1 MIEIKNLCKQYGT
14 LKALDNVSFTVGD
27 NQVLGFLGPNG
38 SGKTTTMNIICG
50 YLAPTSGQV
59 LINGNDTYDDPVGS
73 RALIGYLPEI
83 PPLYPDMT
91 VDEYINFVY
100 DLKKCKL
107 DRVQHL
113 KEIYE
118 VSGLKEFGGRLIR
131 NLSKG
136 FKQRVGIAGVLVG
149 NPPIMI
155 FDEPTAGLDPKEIV
169 EIRSLIR
176 TLGRTHTVILSTH
189 ILPEAQAVCDRLV
202 IIKQGRVIADQKTS
216 EISKAISGNRRLVA
230 KICGSKKDVLS
241 YLRSMQGISYVEV
254 AGETDMDSVS
264 YYIESE
270 RGVDIRKTLFNSL
283 SSKGW
288 PLIGLESMDASLE
301 DVFLALTDE
310 KIKADNEQYERNM
323 RRKENA

>member
-107 DRVQHL
+107 DRTQHL